1 LDKNKKKRKK
11 NVCVFYESINKIG
24 GAGWAVL
31 AGRLIPRVVWDS
43 SRKWWWWLHVGQ
55 RSVEEV
61 VRDRIY
67 ARLEIRK
74 KKRKKRI
81 EWRRNVVYT

>member
-1 LDKNKKKRKK
+1 
-11 NVCVFYESINKIG
+11 
-24 GAGWAVL
+24 VL

-55 RSVEEV
+55 RSEEEV

>member
-31 AGRLIPRVVWDS
+31 AGWKTHS
-43 SRKWWWWLHVGQ
+43 SGSLGFVQ
-55 RSVEEV
+55 EV
-61 VRDRIY
+61 VVVAACR
-67 ARLEIRK
+67 AK
-74 KKRKKRI
+74 K
-81 EWRRNVVYT
+81 